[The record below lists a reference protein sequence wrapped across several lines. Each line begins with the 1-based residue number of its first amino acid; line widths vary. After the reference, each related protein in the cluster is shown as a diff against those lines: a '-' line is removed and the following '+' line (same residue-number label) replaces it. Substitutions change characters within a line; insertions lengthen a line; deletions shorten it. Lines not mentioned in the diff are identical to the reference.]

1 MGSMI
6 SKKHLATV
14 DGFIQKGIDEG
25 AKLLFGGVSGKEQ
38 KGFYAKPTLFDNLK
52 ENMTIAQEEIFGPV
66 VTIINNAEEALK
78 VASNSKYGLHA
89 SVFTQD
95 IDKAFHL
102 AKSLPCGTVSVN
114 TFSEGDIKTPFGGYK
129 QSGSLSR
136 DQGTEALNQY
146 LQTKTI
152 WISHS

>member
-1 MGSMI
+1 MI

-25 AKLLFGGVSGKEQ
+25 ATLLYGGLSDNDQ
-38 KGFYAKPTLFDNLK
+38 KGFFARPTLFDNLK

-66 VTIINNAEEALK
+66 LGVLTIENDQEALK
-78 VASNSKYGLHA
+78 IAINSKYGLHA

-95 IDKAFHL
+95 IDRAFYM

-114 TFSEGDIKTPFGGYK
+114 TFSEGDIKTPFGGYR

-136 DQGTEALNQY
+136 DQGTEALDQY
-146 LQTKTI
+146 LQIKTI